1 METEMKSRH
10 LMALVAA
17 AVSAGDQKQIDF
29 LREHHG
35 NRKGRRPPKAL
46 RMKQVNEALYLE
58 LRAARFGRQVAN
70 ELYRCGQTGKQ
81 MRKDRKKLLKARFAR

>member
-1 METEMKSRH
+1 MKARH

-17 AVSAGDQKQIDF
+17 AVAAGDQKQIDT
-29 LREHHG
+29 LREQHG
-35 NRKGRRPPKAL
+35 HGKGTRRRPKAL
-46 RMKQVNEALYLE
+46 RMKQVNEALCLD
-58 LRAARFGRQVAN
+58 LRAARFERQVAN